1 MLCKLILRNVHRSAR
16 DYGIY
21 LVTLILSVG
30 MFYGFLS
37 LSSSHYQAALPR
49 SIHLELLERGMQVA
63 IPVLGLLLLFLLSYV
78 NAHLLRAKQKSFAV
92 QTILGMER
100 RTVALLF
107 FGETLLLG
115 SLAILAG
122 IALGAFLSQ
131 LASFAVFRAFGESY
145 RLQPGLFPDT
155 LAQTLLFFG
164 GIFLVVG
171 LRNLVLV
178 RRLPV
183 LSMLQADRK
192 TESFPLRTQMRGW
205 IPAVLLVSTAAGGLI
220 LSLLSRLS
228 FPLPWLL
235 ALLLVLGAALW
246 NLVTGIWFLRACRSG
261 GGERPL
267 FLLSL
272 GALLAGGG
280 LLALYPL
287 MKSLVRQGA
296 LQAYLTMPPLLALL
310 LVVFALVGLFSTL
323 SWSLSRSLRPPK
335 PRYYRNLF
343 LLGQLKSRLGSGAK
357 TMGVITVVLT
367 AALVCFT
374 LLPLLAVRIQ
384 GYQQVLSVYEVQ
396 VGTIYTAQEDAL
408 PTGPLDDQFLTD
420 TLNQGGYPVTGTA
433 SGALYL
439 LRREDLKRRDRDLP
453 LLAVSLSSYNQLRAL
468 SGLPPLSLAT
478 DQYGVAWSNTTP
490 ASTIDGFQQTA
501 PVLTAGGSRLHK
513 APALDCQDS
522 VGISLFTS
530 QTEAVYILPDAACQG
545 LTMATTFYA
554 ANTAQPLSY
563 SFAQSFDQIA
573 AAHQQSLGRFAPE
586 NLYVRLHTL
595 QANEGVSNLLL
606 LSLVGTYAG
615 GILMISCLTLLAV
628 QQLTDARQQRRR
640 FQTAIHL
647 GMAAEDRDQVIRRQ
661 MLFWFGLP
669 VAAAVLCSLGV
680 LVFFLG
686 INYEDFTAYLPLS
699 RMFLLSALAYG
710 SFLLLLLCYFTATYH
725 LFRRAMASP

>member
-1 MLCKLILRNVHRSAR
+1 
-16 DYGIY
+16 
-21 LVTLILSVG
+21 
-30 MFYGFLS
+30 
-37 LSSSHYQAALPR
+37 
-49 SIHLELLERGMQVA
+49 MQVA

-343 LLGQLKSRLGSGAK
+343 LLGQLKSPSGQRGQNHGRDYRGAHRRPGSG
-357 TMGVITVVLT
+357 L
-367 AALVCFT
+367 FP
-374 LLPLLAVRIQ
+374 LLPLWRSAIQ

-439 LRREDLKRRDRDLP
+439 LRREDLKCKDRDLP

-468 SGLPPLSLAT
+468 SGLPPLSLAA

-530 QTEAVYILPDAACQG
+530 QTEAVLYFARRRLPGTDHGHHLLRRQHG
-545 LTMATTFYA
+545 
-554 ANTAQPLSY
+554 TAP
-563 SFAQSFDQIA
+563 
-573 AAHQQSLGRFAPE
+573 
-586 NLYVRLHTL
+586 
-595 QANEGVSNLLL
+595 LLL
-606 LSLVGTYAG
+606 L
-615 GILMISCLTLLAV
+615 
-628 QQLTDARQQRRR
+628 R
-640 FQTAIHL
+640 
-647 GMAAEDRDQVIRRQ
+647 
-661 MLFWFGLP
+661 P
-669 VAAAVLCSLGV
+669 VL
-680 LVFFLG
+680 
-686 INYEDFTAYLPLS
+686 
-699 RMFLLSALAYG
+699 
-710 SFLLLLLCYFTATYH
+710 
-725 LFRRAMASP
+725 

>member
-1 MLCKLILRNVHRSAR
+1 
-16 DYGIY
+16 
-21 LVTLILSVG
+21 
-30 MFYGFLS
+30 
-37 LSSSHYQAALPR
+37 
-49 SIHLELLERGMQVA
+49 
-63 IPVLGLLLLFLLSYV
+63 
-78 NAHLLRAKQKSFAV
+78 
-92 QTILGMER
+92 
-100 RTVALLF
+100 
-107 FGETLLLG
+107 
-115 SLAILAG
+115 
-122 IALGAFLSQ
+122 
-131 LASFAVFRAFGESY
+131 
-145 RLQPGLFPDT
+145 
-155 LAQTLLFFG
+155 
-164 GIFLVVG
+164 
-171 LRNLVLV
+171 
-178 RRLPV
+178 
-183 LSMLQADRK
+183 
-192 TESFPLRTQMRGW
+192 
-205 IPAVLLVSTAAGGLI
+205 
-220 LSLLSRLS
+220 
-228 FPLPWLL
+228 
-235 ALLLVLGAALW
+235 
-246 NLVTGIWFLRACRSG
+246 
-261 GGERPL
+261 
-267 FLLSL
+267 
-272 GALLAGGG
+272 
-280 LLALYPL
+280 
-287 MKSLVRQGA
+287 
-296 LQAYLTMPPLLALL
+296 
-310 LVVFALVGLFSTL
+310 
-323 SWSLSRSLRPPK
+323 
-335 PRYYRNLF
+335 
-343 LLGQLKSRLGSGAK
+343 
-357 TMGVITVVLT
+357 MGVITVVLT

-433 SGALYL
+433 SGCLYL
-439 LRREDLKRRDRDLP
+439 LRQEDLKRRDRDLP

-468 SGLPPLSLAT
+468 SRLPPLSLAA
-478 DQYGVAWSNTTP
+478 DQYGVAWSNTTH

-628 QQLTDARQQRRR
+628 QQLTDARQQQRR

-680 LVFFLG
+680 LVFSSG
-686 INYEDFTAYLPLS
+686 STTRILPLTCPCPACS
-699 RMFLLSALAYG
+699 FSPRWPMAAFFFCCSATLPPHIICSGGPWPPRDVQRPQGEALGALPFPHRVFFVQIGDFLILSLETPG
-710 SFLLLLLCYFTATYH
+710 ILVSSITKECFL
-725 LFRRAMASP
+725 

>member
-1 MLCKLILRNVHRSAR
+1 M
-16 DYGIY
+16 
-21 LVTLILSVG
+21 
-30 MFYGFLS
+30 
-37 LSSSHYQAALPR
+37 
-49 SIHLELLERGMQVA
+49 
-63 IPVLGLLLLFLLSYV
+63 
-78 NAHLLRAKQKSFAV
+78 
-92 QTILGMER
+92 
-100 RTVALLF
+100 
-107 FGETLLLG
+107 
-115 SLAILAG
+115 
-122 IALGAFLSQ
+122 
-131 LASFAVFRAFGESY
+131 
-145 RLQPGLFPDT
+145 
-155 LAQTLLFFG
+155 
-164 GIFLVVG
+164 
-171 LRNLVLV
+171 
-178 RRLPV
+178 
-183 LSMLQADRK
+183 
-192 TESFPLRTQMRGW
+192 
-205 IPAVLLVSTAAGGLI
+205 
-220 LSLLSRLS
+220 
-228 FPLPWLL
+228 
-235 ALLLVLGAALW
+235 
-246 NLVTGIWFLRACRSG
+246 
-261 GGERPL
+261 
-267 FLLSL
+267 
-272 GALLAGGG
+272 
-280 LLALYPL
+280 
-287 MKSLVRQGA
+287 
-296 LQAYLTMPPLLALL
+296 
-310 LVVFALVGLFSTL
+310 
-323 SWSLSRSLRPPK
+323 
-335 PRYYRNLF
+335 
-343 LLGQLKSRLGSGAK
+343 
-357 TMGVITVVLT
+357 
-367 AALVCFT
+367 
-374 LLPLLAVRIQ
+374 
-384 GYQQVLSVYEVQ
+384 
-396 VGTIYTAQEDAL
+396 GTIYTAQEDAL

-439 LRREDLKRRDRDLP
+439 LRREDLKCKDRDLP

-468 SGLPPLSLAT
+468 SGLPPLSLAA

-680 LVFFLG
+680 LVFFIG

-699 RMFLLSALAYG
+699 RMFLLSALTYG
-710 SFLLLLLCYFTATYH
+710 SFLLLLLCYFTATYR
-725 LFRRAMASP
+725 LFRRAMAAP

>member
-228 FPLPWLL
+228 FPLP
-235 ALLLVLGAALW
+235 
-246 NLVTGIWFLRACRSG
+246 
-261 GGERPL
+261 
-267 FLLSL
+267 
-272 GALLAGGG
+272 
-280 LLALYPL
+280 
-287 MKSLVRQGA
+287 
-296 LQAYLTMPPLLALL
+296 PLLALL

-439 LRREDLKRRDRDLP
+439 LRREDLKCKDRDLP

-468 SGLPPLSLAT
+468 SGLPPLSLAA

-669 VAAAVLCSLGV
+669 VAAAVLCSLGI
-680 LVFFLG
+680 LVFFIG

-699 RMFLLSALAYG
+699 RMFLLSALTYG

-725 LFRRAMASP
+725 LFRRAMAAP

>member
-1 MLCKLILRNVHRSAR
+1 M
-16 DYGIY
+16 
-21 LVTLILSVG
+21 
-30 MFYGFLS
+30 
-37 LSSSHYQAALPR
+37 
-49 SIHLELLERGMQVA
+49 
-63 IPVLGLLLLFLLSYV
+63 
-78 NAHLLRAKQKSFAV
+78 
-92 QTILGMER
+92 
-100 RTVALLF
+100 
-107 FGETLLLG
+107 
-115 SLAILAG
+115 
-122 IALGAFLSQ
+122 
-131 LASFAVFRAFGESY
+131 
-145 RLQPGLFPDT
+145 
-155 LAQTLLFFG
+155 
-164 GIFLVVG
+164 G

-246 NLVTGIWFLRACRSG
+246 NLVTGIWFLRACRNG

-439 LRREDLKRRDRDLP
+439 LRREDLKCKDRDLP

-468 SGLPPLSLAT
+468 SGLPPLSLAA

-669 VAAAVLCSLGV
+669 VAAAVLCSLGI
-680 LVFFLG
+680 LVFFIG

-699 RMFLLSALAYG
+699 RMFLLSALTYG

-725 LFRRAMASP
+725 LFRRAMAAP

>member
-1 MLCKLILRNVHRSAR
+1 
-16 DYGIY
+16 
-21 LVTLILSVG
+21 
-30 MFYGFLS
+30 
-37 LSSSHYQAALPR
+37 
-49 SIHLELLERGMQVA
+49 
-63 IPVLGLLLLFLLSYV
+63 
-78 NAHLLRAKQKSFAV
+78 
-92 QTILGMER
+92 
-100 RTVALLF
+100 
-107 FGETLLLG
+107 
-115 SLAILAG
+115 
-122 IALGAFLSQ
+122 
-131 LASFAVFRAFGESY
+131 
-145 RLQPGLFPDT
+145 
-155 LAQTLLFFG
+155 
-164 GIFLVVG
+164 
-171 LRNLVLV
+171 
-178 RRLPV
+178 
-183 LSMLQADRK
+183 
-192 TESFPLRTQMRGW
+192 
-205 IPAVLLVSTAAGGLI
+205 
-220 LSLLSRLS
+220 
-228 FPLPWLL
+228 
-235 ALLLVLGAALW
+235 
-246 NLVTGIWFLRACRSG
+246 
-261 GGERPL
+261 
-267 FLLSL
+267 
-272 GALLAGGG
+272 
-280 LLALYPL
+280 
-287 MKSLVRQGA
+287 
-296 LQAYLTMPPLLALL
+296 
-310 LVVFALVGLFSTL
+310 
-323 SWSLSRSLRPPK
+323 
-335 PRYYRNLF
+335 
-343 LLGQLKSRLGSGAK
+343 
-357 TMGVITVVLT
+357 MGVITVVLT

-439 LRREDLKRRDRDLP
+439 LRREDLKCKDRDLP

-468 SGLPPLSLAT
+468 SGLPPLSLAA

-606 LSLVGTYAG
+606 QSLVGTYAG

-669 VAAAVLCSLGV
+669 VAAAVLCSLGI
-680 LVFFLG
+680 LVFFIG

-699 RMFLLSALAYG
+699 RMFLLSALTYG

-725 LFRRAMASP
+725 LFRRAMAAP

>member
-235 ALLLVLGAALW
+235 ALLLV
-246 NLVTGIWFLRACRSG
+246 
-261 GGERPL
+261 
-267 FLLSL
+267 
-272 GALLAGGG
+272 
-280 LLALYPL
+280 
-287 MKSLVRQGA
+287 
-296 LQAYLTMPPLLALL
+296 
-310 LVVFALVGLFSTL
+310 VFALVGLFSTL

-439 LRREDLKRRDRDLP
+439 LRREDLKCKDRDLP

-468 SGLPPLSLAT
+468 SGLPPLSLAA

-680 LVFFLG
+680 LVFFIG

-710 SFLLLLLCYFTATYH
+710 NFLLLLLCYFTATYH
-725 LFRRAMASP
+725 LFRRAMAAP

>member
-205 IPAVLLVSTAAGGLI
+205 IPAVLLVSTAAGGLV
-220 LSLLSRLS
+220 LSLLTRLS

-272 GALLAGGG
+272 GALLTGGG

-343 LLGQLKSRLGSGAK
+343 LLGQLKSRLGSGA
-357 TMGVITVVLT
+357 
-367 AALVCFT
+367 
-374 LLPLLAVRIQ
+374 
-384 GYQQVLSVYEVQ
+384 
-396 VGTIYTAQEDAL
+396 
-408 PTGPLDDQFLTD
+408 
-420 TLNQGGYPVTGTA
+420 
-433 SGALYL
+433 LYL
-439 LRREDLKRRDRDLP
+439 LRREDLKCKDRDLP

-468 SGLPPLSLAT
+468 SGLPPLSLAA

-680 LVFFLG
+680 LVFFIG

-725 LFRRAMASP
+725 LFRRAMAAP